1 MADCSIIWTYQ
12 YWNSTTPKNYSI
24 VCKYQVT
31 HACHYVGLALVGS
44 VPPWRSSHQSH
55 PYHTSTQ
62 RPTVYALG
70 IERQVDEDAQPW
82 QMTHKCH
89 RRRDGWV
96 MELWDKCLHR
106 STKNTKNDLPQM
118 SMRVDTYWQNPSQC
132 PKQVGST
139 CASNLHGE
147 EVLVK
152 FMTKRN
158 QAAGQDGRENNVT
171 SKE

>member
-62 RPTVYALG
+62 RPTVNALG

-82 QMTHKCH
+82 QMTHKWGEMGEWWNFETNVCIDQPKIQRMICH
-89 RRRDGWV
+89 RCQWELILTDRTHPNAQNKSVAPVPATFTVKRCWSSSWRR
-96 MELWDKCLHR
+96 E
-106 STKNTKNDLPQM
+106 
-118 SMRVDTYWQNPSQC
+118 
-132 PKQVGST
+132 
-139 CASNLHGE
+139 
-147 EVLVK
+147 
-152 FMTKRN
+152 TKRR
-158 QAAGQDGRENNVT
+158 GKTVGKT
-171 SKE
+171 M